1 MNIAQST
8 RMQSRDGVKA
18 AAAAQDENSSA
29 CNNKVENSPHGR
41 PSQQLTL
48 NSSTN
53 LCLHSCRGLGFL
65 AC

>member
-1 MNIAQST
+1 MKIAQNT
-8 RMQSRDGVKA
+8 KMQSTDGVK

-29 CNNKVENSPHGR
+29 CNNRVENAPHGC

-53 LCLHSCRGLGFL
+53 PRLRSCRGLGFP
-65 AC
+65 AS